1 MVALGVD
8 RISWASSPNGE
19 FDLKEAYNL
28 AYETYDTL
36 QGESFKG
43 NWVWR
48 TSTIPK
54 IRCFLWQ
61 CLHKSIPAREVLN
74 VRGLNT
80 PLSCPICCNE
90 VESIIHILRD
100 CSQSRAFWD
109 SFPLLFFPTYSM
121 VQICWIG
128 YKLTVPFI
136 KDPSI
141 TFLGAPFFCLVY
153 NAYGLGE
160 IE

>member
-1 MVALGVD
+1 MKSLIL
-8 RISWASSPNGE
+8 R
-19 FDLKEAYNL
+19 KEAYNL
-28 AYETYDTL
+28 ACETYDSL

-61 CLHKSIPAREVLN
+61 CLHKSIPAREVLI

-80 PLSCPICCNE
+80 PFSCPICCNE

-100 CSQSRAFWD
+100 CPQARIFWD
-109 SFPLLFFPTYSM
+109 SFPPPVPPNIFYGTNLLDWL
-121 VQICWIG
+121 QINCN
-128 YKLTVPFI
+128 FHQR
-136 KDPSI
+136 SI
-141 TFLGAPFFCLVY
+141 HNIPKGSLFLFGV
-153 NAYGLGE
+153 
-160 IE
+160 